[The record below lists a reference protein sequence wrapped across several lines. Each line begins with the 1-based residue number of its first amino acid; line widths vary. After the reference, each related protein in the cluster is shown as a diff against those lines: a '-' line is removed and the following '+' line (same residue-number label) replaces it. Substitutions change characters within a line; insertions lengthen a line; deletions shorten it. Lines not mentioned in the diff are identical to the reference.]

1 MQTVCCR
8 LLPFQLMVVADMM
21 DHKRRDVQRLEHL
34 IVLLYGRFVHGSLG
48 INKFVIAA
56 MRRSAYTKENAS

>member
-1 MQTVCCR
+1 
-8 LLPFQLMVVADMM
+8 MVVADMM